1 MSDSVFVGIDVAS
14 QTLQVARSDQ
24 AKTWQVSNDSAGIEV
39 LVSQLADLK
48 AALVALEATGGYEF
62 EAACALQGWGLAV
75 AGGNPRTARD
85 FVRAMGALAKT
96 DAPDAGMLAAFA
108 RDRKSVVQGRSV
120 DRVGRRIIK
129 K

>member
-48 AALVALEATGGYEF
+48 PALVVLEATGGYEF
-62 EAACALQGWGLAV
+62 EAACALQA
-75 AGGNPRTARD
+75 
-85 FVRAMGALAKT
+85 
-96 DAPDAGMLAAFA
+96 
-108 RDRKSVVQGRSV
+108 
-120 DRVGRRIIK
+120 
-129 K
+129 